1 MSNKIKAAIRVRP
14 FLNSETKNGYAN
26 TKIAIDHKKKEIYV
40 AEEPNRRSFHFDYLF
55 SEENTQEDLYNGCKI
70 DSMLDR
76 VIEGYHSTIFAYGQ
90 TGSGKTHTMQ
100 GADVV
105 EDGQKTQLNGL
116 IPKAV
121 ASLFKKILN
130 YPQRTF
136 TVSVSFLQIYNEKV
150 FDLLN
155 PASLN
160 PKSLGSN
167 LGGLRLRWNKD

>member
-1 MSNKIKAAIRVRP
+1 
-14 FLNSETKNGYAN
+14 
-26 TKIAIDHKKKEIYV
+26 
-40 AEEPNRRSFHFDYLF
+40 
-55 SEENTQEDLYNGCKI
+55 
-70 DSMLDR
+70 MLDR

>member
-1 MSNKIKAAIRVRP
+1 
-14 FLNSETKNGYAN
+14 
-26 TKIAIDHKKKEIYV
+26 
-40 AEEPNRRSFHFDYLF
+40 
-55 SEENTQEDLYNGCKI
+55 
-70 DSMLDR
+70 MLDR

-100 GADVV
+100 GAEVV

-121 ASLFKKILN
+121 GNLFKKIAN
-130 YPQRTF
+130 QHNRTF
-136 TVSVSFLQIYNEKV
+136 IISVSFLQIYNEKV